1 MNNGAPFYYDYVN
14 TTVSQ
19 FTPNVL
25 HTNDNL
31 TSRYFENYLFQRV
44 LSVFDFELPEYW
56 DKDYFLYVLFTYG
69 YIGIIPGGRFG
80 KWVPQACT
88 LKGYDLYY
96 RPTNIIVANPYAMEL
111 NNEGDQNRYKIGDN
125 AELIKVQ
132 PNWHS
137 VYDIVS
143 LYSDMLAESLTG
155 MAFNLVNSKLAY
167 IFATNKKSIAESF
180 KKMYDQI
187 QSGRPAVVVDK
198 ALFDE
203 KTGELSVQMFQSKD
217 DVYNMTDRLADF
229 RKILN
234 MFDTE
239 IGIPSVN
246 YEKKERMLVDE
257 VNANNVETESLSD
270 LWLETIRE
278 GVERTNA
285 LTGLD
290 IKVSK
295 RYGEDFNI
303 YDPTASEE
311 AEDDLEKEGVEYV
324 D

>member
-1 MNNGAPFYYDYVN
+1 MNKSAPFYYDYIN
-14 TTVSQ
+14 TTVSN

-25 HTNDNL
+25 HTSDNL

-44 LSVFDFELPEYW
+44 LSVFDFDIPEYW
-56 DKDYFLYVLFTYG
+56 DKDYFLYVLFYYG
-69 YIGIIPGGRFG
+69 YIGIIKGDRFG
-80 KWVPQACT
+80 DWIPQMCS
-88 LKGYDLYY
+88 LYGYDLYY
-96 RPTNIIVANPYAMEL
+96 RPTHLIIDNPYAPEL
-111 NNEGDQNRYKIGDN
+111 DSAGDRNKYKIGDN
-125 AELIKVQ
+125 CELIKVQ

-137 VYDIVS
+137 VFDIVS

-198 ALFDE
+198 ALFDD
-203 KTGELSVQMFQSKD
+203 KTGELAVQMFQSKD

-246 YEKKERMLVDE
+246 YEKKERMIVDE

-270 LWLETIRE
+270 IWLETLKE
-278 GVERTNA
+278 GVNKVNA
-285 LTGLD
+285 LTGL
-290 IKVSK
+290 KLSVAK
-295 RYGEDFNI
+295 RYGG
-303 YDPTASEE
+303 E
-311 AEDDLEKEGVEYV
+311 ANVY
-324 D
+324 

>member
-1 MNNGAPFYYDYVN
+1 MNNMGAPYYYDYIN
-14 TTVSQ
+14 TTVSK

-25 HTNDNL
+25 HTSDNL
-31 TSRYFENYLFQRV
+31 TSKYFENYLFQRV
-44 LSVFDFELPEYW
+44 LSVFDFDIPEYW
-56 DKDYFLYVLFTYG
+56 DKDYFLYCLFFYG
-69 YIGIIPGGRFG
+69 YIGVIPGGKYG
-80 KWVPQACT
+80 DWIPQACGLT
-88 LKGYDLYY
+88 GRDLYY
-96 RPTNIIVANPYAMEL
+96 RPTHLLIANPYAQEL
-111 NNEGDQNRYKIGDN
+111 NSDGDRDRYKIGKN
-125 AELIKVQ
+125 CEIIKVQ

-167 IFATNKKSIAESF
+167 IFATTKKSIAESF

-203 KTGELSVQMFQSKD
+203 KTGELSVQMFQPSG

-239 IGIPSVN
+239 IGIKSVN
-246 YEKKERMLVDE
+246 YEKKERMVVDE
-257 VNANNVETESLSD
+257 VNANNIETESLSD
-270 LWLETIRE
+270 IWLETLRE
-278 GVERTNA
+278 GVDNVNA
-285 LTGLD
+285 LTGLQLQ
-290 IKVSK
+290 VSK
-295 RYGEDFNI
+295 RYGGDTDV
-303 YDPTASEE
+303 Y
-311 AEDDLEKEGVEYV
+311 
-324 D
+324 